1 MEEAQ
6 DNQVELLTPRQ
17 LNVTNHHFVHHFFL
31 AVCPES
37 WQMPV
42 KPFFVCFFGIC
53 RLYPDWFW
61 EVWMT
66 KKKGNSIFANRV
78 RTSIRRWFLKC
89 DYNAA
94 PHTVQQQI
102 NHRKCFRAAEQ
113 NPLRTNVSS
122 RALWFKPCLFFKAL
136 YKYIW
141 LWPQSVIII
150 LVIWNQDWSWWCTTF
165 C

>member
-1 MEEAQ
+1 MWLIIILFIISSWLCVPSPDKCLFNRFLFVFLPMQ
-6 DNQVELLTPRQ
+6 IVSRLILGS
-17 LNVTNHHFVHHFFL
+17 LN
-31 AVCPES
+31 
-37 WQMPV
+37 
-42 KPFFVCFFGIC
+42 
-53 RLYPDWFW
+53 D
-61 EVWMT
+61 

-89 DYNAA
+89 DYNAT

-150 LVIWNQDWSWWCTTF
+150 LAIWNQDWSWWCTMF

>member
-1 MEEAQ
+1 MWLIIILFIILFVISSWLCVPSP
-6 DNQVELLTPRQ
+6 DKCLLNSFLFVFLPMQIVSRLILGS
-17 LNVTNHHFVHHFFL
+17 LN
-31 AVCPES
+31 
-37 WQMPV
+37 
-42 KPFFVCFFGIC
+42 
-53 RLYPDWFW
+53 D
-61 EVWMT
+61 

-89 DYNAA
+89 DYNAT

-122 RALWFKPCLFFKAL
+122 RALWFKPCLFFKVL

-150 LVIWNQDWSWWCTTF
+150 LAIWNQDWSWWCTMF